1 MNISARISKMEKA
14 AAAAG
19 VNSRRILALL
29 RYLQTGKLADIPEDV
44 KFSELQAAAR
54 RIPKAAAAR
63 SRGFAAIRAALGKE
77 IPVGADVQAFIES
90 NPRPITRA
98 YNVKDNRA
106 EVSDTAADLLCR
118 LGFSI
123 IRINIIDTIT
133 PRAGGAGAEDEFQPK
148 N

>member
-1 MNISARISKMEKA
+1 MNISARISKAEKA
-14 AAAAG
+14 VAAAG
-19 VNSRRILALL
+19 VNASRIMALS
-29 RYLQTGKLADIPEDV
+29 RYLQTGKTADIPEGV
-44 KFSELQAAAR
+44 KFAELQAAAR
-54 RIPKAAAAR
+54 RIPKAAAVR
-63 SRGFAAIRAALGKE
+63 FPGLAAIRAALGAE
-77 IPVGADVQAFIES
+77 LPAGGDVQAFIES

-106 EVSDTAADLLCR
+106 EVSDTAADLLGR

-133 PRAGGAGAEDEFQPK
+133 PRAGGKGAEDEFQTK